1 MLPAIAGGGWE
12 YLCISIPG
20 KRDMMMTPM
29 DFYASI
35 TPDCNKF
42 GVSGCYCPG
51 FQWKFMEPR
60 IDRPS
65 NEISTSQAMA
75 GVHVTVP
82 EAEVAAGTL
91 SFLK

>member
-1 MLPAIAGGGWE
+1 
-12 YLCISIPG
+12 
-20 KRDMMMTPM
+20 
-29 DFYASI
+29 
-35 TPDCNKF
+35 
-42 GVSGCYCPG
+42 
-51 FQWKFMEPR
+51 MEPR

-91 SFLK
+91 IFYIYVGFFLTNILRDKYIVHILTPAQEYS